1 MRQLFRFF
9 LKGWFMGITV
19 GDIYSA
25 FPNFSREAMIKLMN
39 GRKDFEGKDA
49 VPLINIARYKGQFDK
64 ELSIFTA
71 KEEGKSF
78 ISLVSDEH
86 NRNELAKTANI
97 SLDNNYNK
105 NNITETAVP
114 QAVIPMGTSVF
125 DIAAQKR
132 SQQFSTAA

>member
-64 ELSIFTA
+64 ELSIFAA

-114 QAVIPMGTSVF
+114 QAAIPMGTSVF